1 MFKELYSA
9 TTTKLV
15 FTTLSLSTDTF
26 LKQKTKMG
34 VEMLMIPLT
43 FY

>member
-1 MFKELYSA
+1 MFKELYSV

-15 FTTLSLSTDTF
+15 FTSLSLS
-26 LKQKTKMG
+26 LQHQTKMG